1 MLKEKFISAV
11 IVAAGSS
18 TRMNSS
24 VRKPLM
30 KIGDR
35 TVLQHTVSAFDESKI
50 IDEIVI
56 VCPENDIPAFQEL
69 LSESNL
75 KHQLIFTAGGSTRQ
89 QSVRNGVAA
98 VSRCCDVVA
107 IHDGARPLVKPEH
120 ILSVV
125 SDALDFGAA
134 VLAVPAKD
142 TIKIVENAEVIST
155 PPREKLFLIQTPQVF
170 EKNKYIEAYEKAQK
184 EGLDLTDDCQLIEAA
199 GGKIHITVGD
209 YTNIKITTPEDIF
222 IAEALLKLR

>member
-35 TVLQHTVSAFDESKI
+35 AVLQHTVSAFEESKI

-56 VCPENDIPAFQEL
+56 VCPEDDIPVFKEL
-69 LSESNL
+69 LSEINL
-75 KHQLIFTAGGSTRQ
+75 KRQLIFTAGGSTRQ
-89 QSVRNGVAA
+89 KSVRNGVAA
-98 VSRCCDVVA
+98 VSGCCDVVA
-107 IHDGARPLVKPEH
+107 IHDGARPLIKPEH
-120 ILSVV
+120 IFSVV

-199 GGKIHITVGD
+199 GGKIHITAGD